1 MENVMNGYELF
12 SQNGTSK
19 VMMIESVI
27 SEFYIFFVVF
37 MSCEFNLPEL
47 LERNVDESRMIWY
60 VSKANEKTTKEMFTE
75 LFKMIYM
82 ENKVDE
88 QIEAEVNLMY
98 DSFEKAVKKKHKER
112 RLRSAME
119 SQANYETNEE
129 EIGKKIQRDIAHR
142 LRERFAPILV
152 ENDDT
157 DDVIIIDLLN
167 ISDYTDLVG
176 QRSIAGYYF
185 DIDGAFLY

>member
-1 MENVMNGYELF
+1 
-12 SQNGTSK
+12 
-19 VMMIESVI
+19 
-27 SEFYIFFVVF
+27 

-129 EIGKKIQRDIAHR
+129 EIGKKYKGILLIGS
-142 LRERFAPILV
+142 ERGS
-152 ENDDT
+152 
-157 DDVIIIDLLN
+157 LL
-167 ISDYTDLVG
+167 
-176 QRSIAGYYF
+176 F
-185 DIDGAFLY
+185 W

>member
-1 MENVMNGYELF
+1 
-12 SQNGTSK
+12 
-19 VMMIESVI
+19 
-27 SEFYIFFVVF
+27 
-37 MSCEFNLPEL
+37 
-47 LERNVDESRMIWY
+47 
-60 VSKANEKTTKEMFTE
+60 
-75 LFKMIYM
+75 M

-157 DDVIIIDLLN
+157 DDNNRFIEYI
-167 ISDYTDLVG
+167 
-176 QRSIAGYYF
+176 
-185 DIDGAFLY
+185 